1 MEWLCP
7 QCRRR
12 YDNSLDVC
20 PEDDTPLVQDRSG
33 QTIAG
38 CTLEALLAVGVDGA
52 TVWEAKRAGD
62 AQGAAI
68 KVQPVD
74 DDEERETLAAAARAA
89 AALRH
94 PGLVS
99 IDRHGFLP
107 TGELYL
113 VMELL
118 EGDSLAGVLAAG
130 EPLDPDRAVEITAQI
145 LEALHQAH
153 DAGVAHLD
161 LKPSNVVV
169 GPSEGER
176 PPRVTLLDVG
186 LGRPLP
192 PDPPTALGLD
202 RGADD
207 PVPEALAYTAPE
219 QLVTGRG
226 GPSSDLYS
234 VGALFFEMLCGR
246 PPFVGR
252 RADLKRGHLS
262 RKPPRLTEF
271 AELDDPEAYQTV
283 VDRLLAKRPAQRY
296 TSAAEARLAV
306 DALRP
311 AAAEP
316 AADDGVLDEMEDSF
330 QNLPVVPPSASER
343 LPAPPVES
351 PPTPSPSPY
360 GPPPVVEPDPPQSGA
375 RAWPLVFALLLVG
388 GVAAWWFLGRPT
400 DPVVD
405 PPVTPP
411 AVATTAGQGE
421 VPSEPPPPPSADAA
435 VIVDAASPE
444 PTPVDAAIVVD
455 AATPRALG
463 ALTSEPAGAEIR
475 LPDGRLLGT
484 TPWRGMLPADV
495 RALELTLEGHEPA
508 SVTLDADEAR
518 RGGWTHAV
526 DLEERPRPTRRRR
539 VQRRTTPEPPETPV
553 AAPTPEPEP
562 TPEPPP
568 PEPPPPEPPVAEKE
582 PEKKGP
588 VVLGDGTPTKG
599 PGKTRVQTLGDQTP
613 VAPSTDDGR
622 VPVLK

>member
-12 YDNSLDVC
+12 YDSAIDVC
-20 PEDDTPLVQDRSG
+20 PEDDTPLVQDRRG

-38 CTLEALLAVGVDGA
+38 STLDALLAVGVDGA
-52 TVWEAKRAGD
+52 TVWEAKREGD
-62 AQGAAI
+62 APGVAI

-74 DDEERETLAAAARAA
+74 DDEERESLAAAARAA

-99 IDRHGFLP
+99 IERHGFLP

-130 EPLDPDRAVEITAQI
+130 EPLDAGRAVAITAQI

-161 LKPSNVVV
+161 LKPSNVVI
-169 GPSEGER
+169 GPAQGER

-207 PVPEALAYTAPE
+207 EIPEALAYTAPE

-226 GPSSDLYS
+226 EPSSDLYA

-262 RKPPRLTEF
+262 RKPPRLAEH
-271 AELDDPEAYQTV
+271 AELDEPDAFQTV

-296 TSAAEARLAV
+296 ASAAEARLAV

-311 AAAEP
+311 APVVDVAPVEAP
-316 AADDGVLDEMEDSF
+316 ADDGVLDAMEDSF
-330 QNLPVVPPSASER
+330 QNLPVASAPER
-343 LPAPPVES
+343 QPAPPVGA
-351 PPTPSPSPY
+351 PSPAPY
-360 GPPPVVEPDPPQSGA
+360 GPPPAVEPDPPQSTA

-388 GVAAWWFLGRPT
+388 GVAAWWFLGRPPEQPVERPT
-400 DPVVD
+400 DRV
-405 PPVTPP
+405 
-411 AVATTAGQGE
+411 AATTGQTE
-421 VPSEPPPPPSADAA
+421 APLPAQRLAPDVSVDAA
-435 VIVDAASPE
+435 V
-444 PTPVDAAIVVD
+444 PVDAARPADAAPVVD
-455 AATPRALG
+455 AAAPRAMG
-463 ALTSEPAGAEIR
+463 ALTSEPPGAEIR
-475 LPDGRLLGT
+475 LADGRQLGT
-484 TPWRGMLPADV
+484 TPWQGLLPADV
-495 RALELTLEGHEPA
+495 RAVELTLDGYA
-508 SVTLDADEAR
+508 AATVTLDADEAR
-518 RGGWTHAV
+518 RGGWSHTV
-526 DLEERPRPTRRRR
+526 TLEERPRPTRRRR
-539 VQRRTTPEPPETPV
+539 SQRRNPV
-553 AAPTPEPEP
+553 EP
-562 TPEPPP
+562 TPEDAPDPTP
-568 PEPPPPEPPVAEKE
+568 APDAAPTPEPPPPEPPVAEKE

-599 PGKTRVQTLGDQTP
+599 PARTRVQTLGDQTP
-613 VAPSTDDGR
+613 VAPSSDDGR